1 MYNARNMKYNA
12 QAYKLLVTIHD
23 LADGD
28 PDTVVV
34 SARAAARTNIP
45 HTLRDFY
52 PLASYLK
59 ELGLVRTTSIAGTGI
74 VGMFKITPTG
84 VRLVEAIRPS

>member
-1 MYNARNMKYNA
+1 MSHYNAK
-12 QAYKLLVTIHD
+12 AYKLLAAIHD
-23 LADGD
+23 LADAN
-28 PDTVVV
+28 PNTVVT
-34 SARAAARTNIP
+34 SARAAAKTNTP

-52 PLASYLK
+52 PLARYLK

-84 VRLVEAIRPS
+84 IRLVEATRPS